1 MWFEIQSSVPG
12 FNNCSASLIL
22 YKYTMCKYEKTTSM
36 IQTVG
41 TIKTCSKKEC
51 KDFSSTMKTEQA
63 FKLQVILFLALYILN
78 LPISLK
84 INHL

>member
-1 MWFEIQSSVPG
+1 
-12 FNNCSASLIL
+12 
-22 YKYTMCKYEKTTSM
+22 MCKYEKTTSM

-41 TIKTCSKKEC
+41 TIKTCTKKEC

-63 FKLQVILFLALYILN
+63 FKLQVILFLVLYILN

-84 INHL
+84 INHLYII